1 MIHRRVGRKLN
12 RTWSHKKSLMCN
24 LATDLFLHKK
34 LVTTEAKAKE
44 LRPFAESL
52 ITRARI
58 ALRNEQN
65 GNLPSARPNK
75 AGEVATVTKDFVQR
89 RQVGRFIRNKA
100 VLQELF
106 DTIAPAVATRDGGY
120 TRIIK
125 LTPRRGDAARTAII
139 ELVDFSAAQDGVV
152 RRKKKAAAAPKVKSS
167 APVEAVAPVAAPI
180 VEEIAP
186 EVEETIEE
194 TVETS
199 IEAVEMQADTAEVNE
214 APVEDAPASDD
225 APAESS
231 EASADGGDASAE

>member
-1 MIHRRVGRKLN
+1 MIHRRVGRKLK

-58 ALRNEQN
+58 AYRNEQT
-65 GNLPSARPNK
+65 GNLPASRPNK
-75 AGEVATVTKDFVQR
+75 SGEVVQGKVDFVQR

-106 DTIAPAVATRDGGY
+106 DTIAPALAERNGGY

-125 LTPRRGDAARTAII
+125 LGPRRGDGGKEAII
-139 ELVDFSAAQDGVV
+139 ELVDFSLPQDGVA
-152 RRKKKAAAAPKVKSS
+152 RRKKKAAPKPKAAP
-167 APVEAVAPVAAPI
+167 APVAETVAAPI
-180 VEEIAP
+180 VAEEVVESAP
-186 EVEETIEE
+186 AVEVVEET
-194 TVETS
+194 V
-199 IEAVEMQADTAEVNE
+199 ADTIVDAETAEVAAE
-214 APVEDAPASDD
+214 ETPETPAEEIGDAPA
-225 APAESS
+225 AE
-231 EASADGGDASAE
+231 ESAE

>member
-1 MIHRRVGRKLN
+1 
-12 RTWSHKKSLMCN
+12 MCN

-65 GNLPSARPNK
+65 GNLPTARPNK
-75 AGEVATVTKDFVQR
+75 SGEVATVTKDFVQR

-125 LTPRRGDAARTAII
+125 LGPRRGDGGREAII

-152 RRKKKAAAAPKVKSS
+152 RRKKKATPKPKAS
-167 APVEAVAPVAAPI
+167 APVEAVAAVAASHVVDAEPA
-180 VEEIAP
+180 VEE
-186 EVEETIEE
+186 VIEE
-194 TVETS
+194 TVETPVD
-199 IEAVEMQADTAEVNE
+199 AVEMQADTTEEIPASEE
-214 APVEDAPASDD
+214 APASDD
-225 APAESS
+225 A
-231 EASADGGDASAE
+231 SADTADAGDASGE

>member
-1 MIHRRVGRKLN
+1 MIHRRVGRKLK

-65 GNLPSARPNK
+65 GNLPTARPNK
-75 AGEVATVTKDFVQR
+75 SGEVAPVTKDFVQR

-125 LTPRRGDAARTAII
+125 LAPRRGDAARVAII
-139 ELVDFSAAQDGVV
+139 ELVDFSTAQDGVV
-152 RRKKKAAAAPKVKSS
+152 RRKKKAAPAPKAKTS
-167 APVEAVAPVAAPI
+167 APVEAVAPVVAPI
-180 VEEIAP
+180 EEVVAP
-186 EVEETIEE
+186 EVEEVIEE
-194 TVETS
+194 TVEAPA
-199 IEAVEMQADTAEVNE
+199 EVVEMQADSVETSEE
-214 APVEDAPASDD
+214 APAVDD
-225 APAESS
+225 APADSAD
-231 EASADGGDASAE
+231 ASAEGGDASAE

>member
-1 MIHRRVGRKLN
+1 MIHRRVGRKLK

-65 GNLPSARPNK
+65 GNLPTARPNK
-75 AGEVATVTKDFVQR
+75 SGEVVTVTKDFVQR

-125 LTPRRGDAARTAII
+125 LGPRRGDGGREAII

-152 RRKKKAAAAPKVKSS
+152 RRKKKATPKPKAS
-167 APVEAVAPVAAPI
+167 APVEAVAAVAASPVVDAEPA
-180 VEEIAP
+180 VEE
-186 EVEETIEE
+186 VIEE
-194 TVETS
+194 TVETPVD
-199 IEAVEMQADTAEVNE
+199 AVEMQADTTEEIPASEE
-214 APVEDAPASDD
+214 APASDD
-225 APAESS
+225 A
-231 EASADGGDASAE
+231 SADTADAGDASGE

>member
-1 MIHRRVGRKLN
+1 MIHRRVGRKLK

-65 GNLPSARPNK
+65 GNLPTARPNK
-75 AGEVATVTKDFVQR
+75 SGEVATVTKDFVQR

-106 DTIAPAVATRDGGY
+106 DTIAPAVASRDGGY

-125 LTPRRGDAARTAII
+125 LGPRRGDGGREAII

-152 RRKKKAAAAPKVKSS
+152 RRKKKATPKPKVASPVDAVAAVAAAP
-167 APVEAVAPVAAPI
+167 AVVAEPEI
-180 VEEIAP
+180 EE
-186 EVEETIEE
+186 VIEE
-194 TVETS
+194 TVETPVD
-199 IEAVEMQADTAEVNE
+199 AVEMQADTVEETPAADE
-214 APVEDAPASDD
+214 APASEDAPAD
-225 APAESS
+225 
-231 EASADGGDASAE
+231 SADAGDASGE

>member
-1 MIHRRVGRKLN
+1 MIHRRVGRKLK

-65 GNLPSARPNK
+65 GNLPTARPNK
-75 AGEVATVTKDFVQR
+75 SGEVATVTKDFVQR

-106 DTIAPAVATRDGGY
+106 DTIAPAVASRDGGY

-125 LTPRRGDAARTAII
+125 LGPRRGDGGREAII

-152 RRKKKAAAAPKVKSS
+152 RRKKKATPKPKVS
-167 APVEAVAPVAAPI
+167 APVEAVAAAPAVVAEPEI
-180 VEEIAP
+180 EE
-186 EVEETIEE
+186 VIEE
-194 TVETS
+194 TVETPVD
-199 IEAVEMQADTAEVNE
+199 AVEMQADTVEETPAADE
-214 APVEDAPASDD
+214 APASEDAPAD
-225 APAESS
+225 
-231 EASADGGDASAE
+231 SADAGDASGE

>member
-1 MIHRRVGRKLN
+1 MIHRRVGRKLK

-65 GNLPSARPNK
+65 GNLPTARPNK
-75 AGEVATVTKDFVQR
+75 SGEVATVTKDFVQR

-125 LTPRRGDAARTAII
+125 LGPRRGDGGREAII
-139 ELVDFSAAQDGVV
+139 ELVDFSAAQDGVI
-152 RRKKKAAAAPKVKSS
+152 RRKKKAAPKPKAA
-167 APVEAVAPVAAPI
+167 APVEGVAPVAAPI
-180 VEEIAP
+180 IQDAAP
-186 EVEETIEE
+186 EVEEVIEE
-194 TVETS
+194 TVETPVD
-199 IEAVEMQADTAEVNE
+199 AVEMQADTIEESPAAEE
-214 APVEDAPASDD
+214 APASEDV
-225 APAESS
+225 
-231 EASADGGDASAE
+231 SADAADAGDASGE

>member
-1 MIHRRVGRKLN
+1 MIHRRVGRKLK

-65 GNLPSARPNK
+65 GKLPTARPNK

-89 RQVGRFIRNKA
+89 REVGRFIRNKA

-125 LTPRRGDAARTAII
+125 LGPRRGDGGREAII
-139 ELVDFSAAQDGVV
+139 ELVDFSFAQDGVV
-152 RRKKKAAAAPKVKSS
+152 RRKKKATPAPKVKAS
-167 APVEAVAPVAAPI
+167 APVVDAVAPVIEAAPEI
-180 VEEIAP
+180 EEVVEEI
-186 EVEETIEE
+186 V
-194 TVETS
+194 
-199 IEAVEMQADTAEVNE
+199 
-214 APVEDAPASDD
+214 D
-225 APAESS
+225 APAESAEVENTEVVEEVADEETPAGDETPTEPEAEGEEKS
-231 EASADGGDASAE
+231 EE

>member
-1 MIHRRVGRKLN
+1 MIHRRVGRKLK

-65 GNLPSARPNK
+65 GNLPTARPNK

-106 DTIAPAVATRDGGY
+106 DTIAPAVASRDGGY

-125 LTPRRGDAARTAII
+125 LGPRRGDGGREAII
-139 ELVDFSAAQDGVV
+139 ELVDFSFAQDGVV
-152 RRKKKAAAAPKVKSS
+152 RRKKKATPAPKVKAS
-167 APVEAVAPVAAPI
+167 APVEAIAPVAAPI
-180 VEEIAP
+180 VEEAAP
-186 EVEETIEE
+186 EVEEVIEE
-194 TVETS
+194 TVD
-199 IEAVEMQADTAEVNE
+199 AVEMHVDTAETS
-214 APVEDAPASDD
+214 EDVSVDETPASDD
-225 APAESS
+225 APAD
-231 EASADGGDASAE
+231 SADAPADAGDASAE

>member
-1 MIHRRVGRKLN
+1 MIHRRVGRKLK
-12 RTWSHKKSLMCN
+12 RTWSHKRSLMCN

-65 GNLPSARPNK
+65 GNLPTARPNK
-75 AGEVATVTKDFVQR
+75 AGEVAAVTKDFVQR

-106 DTIAPAVATRDGGY
+106 DTIAPAVASRDGGY

-125 LTPRRGDAARTAII
+125 LGPRRGDGGREAII
-139 ELVDFSAAQDGVV
+139 ELVDFSFAQDGVV
-152 RRKKKAAAAPKVKSS
+152 RRKKKATPAPKVKAS
-167 APVEAVAPVAAPI
+167 APVEAIAPVAAPI
-180 VEEIAP
+180 VEEAAP
-186 EVEETIEE
+186 EVEEVIEE
-194 TVETS
+194 TVD
-199 IEAVEMQADTAEVNE
+199 AVEMHVDTAETS
-214 APVEDAPASDD
+214 EDVSVDETPASDD
-225 APAESS
+225 APAD
-231 EASADGGDASAE
+231 SADAPADAGDASAE

>member
-1 MIHRRVGRKLN
+1 
-12 RTWSHKKSLMCN
+12 MCN

-65 GNLPSARPNK
+65 GNLPTARPNK
-75 AGEVATVTKDFVQR
+75 SGEVATVTKDFVQR

-125 LTPRRGDAARTAII
+125 LGPRRGDGGREAII
-139 ELVDFSAAQDGVV
+139 ELVDCSAAQDGVV
-152 RRKKKAAAAPKVKSS
+152 RRKKKVAPKPKAA

-180 VEEIAP
+180 IEEAAP
-186 EVEETIEE
+186 EVEEVIEE
-194 TVETS
+194 TVETPVD
-199 IEAVEMQADTAEVNE
+199 AVEMQADTVEESPAAEE
-214 APVEDAPASDD
+214 APASED
-225 APAESS
+225 
-231 EASADGGDASAE
+231 ASADTADAGDTSGE

>member
-1 MIHRRVGRKLN
+1 MIHRRVGRKLK

-125 LTPRRGDAARTAII
+125 LAPRRGDAARTAII

-152 RRKKKAAAAPKVKSS
+152 RRKKKATPKPKAT
-167 APVEAVAPVAAPI
+167 APVEAVAAVAAAPVVDAEPEI
-180 VEEIAP
+180 EE
-186 EVEETIEE
+186 VIEE
-194 TVETS
+194 TVETPVD
-199 IEAVEMQADTAEVNE
+199 AVEMQADS
-214 APVEDAPASDD
+214 VEETPAADDAPASDD
-225 APAESS
+225 A
-231 EASADGGDASAE
+231 SADTADAGDASGE

>member
-1 MIHRRVGRKLN
+1 MIHRRVGRKLK

-65 GNLPSARPNK
+65 GNLPTARPNK
-75 AGEVATVTKDFVQR
+75 SGEVATVTKDFVQR

-125 LTPRRGDAARTAII
+125 LGPRRGDGGREAII

-152 RRKKKAAAAPKVKSS
+152 RRKKKATPKPKAS
-167 APVEAVAPVAAPI
+167 APVEAVAAVAASPVVDVEPA
-180 VEEIAP
+180 VEE
-186 EVEETIEE
+186 VIEE
-194 TVETS
+194 TVETPVD
-199 IEAVEMQADTAEVNE
+199 AVEMQADTTEEIPASEE
-214 APVEDAPASDD
+214 APASDD
-225 APAESS
+225 A
-231 EASADGGDASAE
+231 SADTADAGDASGE

>member
-1 MIHRRVGRKLN
+1 
-12 RTWSHKKSLMCN
+12 MCN

-65 GNLPSARPNK
+65 GNLPTARPNK
-75 AGEVATVTKDFVQR
+75 SGEVATVTKDFVQR

-125 LTPRRGDAARTAII
+125 LGPRRGDGGREAII

-152 RRKKKAAAAPKVKSS
+152 RRKKKATPKPKAS
-167 APVEAVAPVAAPI
+167 APVEAVAAVAPSPVVDAEPA
-180 VEEIAP
+180 VEE
-186 EVEETIEE
+186 VIEE
-194 TVETS
+194 TVETPVD
-199 IEAVEMQADTAEVNE
+199 AVEMQADTTEEIPASEE
-214 APVEDAPASDD
+214 APASDV
-225 APAESS
+225 
-231 EASADGGDASAE
+231 ASADTADAGDASGE

>member
-1 MIHRRVGRKLN
+1 MIHRRVGRKLK

-65 GNLPSARPNK
+65 GNLPTARPNK
-75 AGEVATVTKDFVQR
+75 SGEVATVTKDFVQR

-125 LTPRRGDAARTAII
+125 LGPRRGDGGREAII

-152 RRKKKAAAAPKVKSS
+152 RRKKKATPKPKAS
-167 APVEAVAPVAAPI
+167 APVEAVAAVAPSPVVDAEPA
-180 VEEIAP
+180 VEE
-186 EVEETIEE
+186 VIEE
-194 TVETS
+194 TVETPVD
-199 IEAVEMQADTAEVNE
+199 AVEMQADTTEEIPASEE
-214 APVEDAPASDD
+214 APASDD
-225 APAESS
+225 A
-231 EASADGGDASAE
+231 SADTADAGDASGE

>member
-1 MIHRRVGRKLN
+1 MIHRRVGRKLK

-65 GNLPSARPNK
+65 GNLPTARPNK
-75 AGEVATVTKDFVQR
+75 SGEVATVTKDFVQR

-125 LTPRRGDAARTAII
+125 LGPRRGDGGREAII

-152 RRKKKAAAAPKVKSS
+152 RRKKKAAPKPKAA
-167 APVEAVAPVAAPI
+167 APVEAVAPVATPI
-180 VEEIAP
+180 IEEATP
-186 EVEETIEE
+186 EFEEVIEETIE
-194 TVETS
+194 TPVD
-199 IEAVEMQADTAEVNE
+199 AVEMQADTIEESPAAEE
-214 APVEDAPASDD
+214 APASED
-225 APAESS
+225 
-231 EASADGGDASAE
+231 ASADTADAGDASGE

>member
-1 MIHRRVGRKLN
+1 MIHRRVGRKLK

-65 GNLPSARPNK
+65 GNLPNARPNK
-75 AGEVATVTKDFVQR
+75 AGEVATVSKDFVQR

-106 DTIAPAVATRDGGY
+106 DTIAPAVANRDGGY

-125 LTPRRGDAARTAII
+125 LGPRRGDGGREAII
-139 ELVDFSAAQDGVV
+139 ELVDFSVAQDGIV
-152 RRKKKAAAAPKVKSS
+152 RRKKKAAPKPKAAAPAAV
-167 APVEAVAPVAAPI
+167 VAPVAAPI
-180 VEEIAP
+180 IEDAAP
-186 EVEETIEE
+186 EVEEVIED
-194 TVETS
+194 TV
-199 IEAVEMQADTAEVNE
+199 E
-214 APVEDAPASDD
+214 APVDAVEIQTETTETAVEEAPAGDD
-225 APAESS
+225 ATTDSA

>member
-1 MIHRRVGRKLN
+1 
-12 RTWSHKKSLMCN
+12 MCN

-65 GNLPSARPNK
+65 GNLPTARPNK
-75 AGEVATVTKDFVQR
+75 SGEVATVTKDFVQR

-125 LTPRRGDAARTAII
+125 LGPRRGDGGREAII

-152 RRKKKAAAAPKVKSS
+152 RRKKKATPKPKAS
-167 APVEAVAPVAAPI
+167 APVEAVAAVAASPVVDAEPA
-180 VEEIAP
+180 VEE
-186 EVEETIEE
+186 VIEE
-194 TVETS
+194 TVETPVD
-199 IEAVEMQADTAEVNE
+199 AVEMQADTTEEIPASEE
-214 APVEDAPASDD
+214 APASDD
-225 APAESS
+225 A
-231 EASADGGDASAE
+231 SADTADAGDASGE

>member
-1 MIHRRVGRKLN
+1 
-12 RTWSHKKSLMCN
+12 MCN

-65 GNLPSARPNK
+65 GNLPTARPNK
-75 AGEVATVTKDFVQR
+75 SGEVATVTKDFVQR

-125 LTPRRGDAARTAII
+125 LGPRRGDGGREAII

-152 RRKKKAAAAPKVKSS
+152 RRKKKAAPKPKAA
-167 APVEAVAPVAAPI
+167 APVEAIAPVAAPI
-180 VEEIAP
+180 IEEAAP
-186 EVEETIEE
+186 EVEEVIEE
-194 TVETS
+194 TVETPVD
-199 IEAVEMQADTAEVNE
+199 AVEMQADTVEESPAAEE
-214 APVEDAPASDD
+214 APASED
-225 APAESS
+225 
-231 EASADGGDASAE
+231 ASADTADAGDASGE

>member
-1 MIHRRVGRKLN
+1 
-12 RTWSHKKSLMCN
+12 MCN

-65 GNLPSARPNK
+65 GNLPTARPNK
-75 AGEVATVTKDFVQR
+75 SGEVATVTKDFVQR

-125 LTPRRGDAARTAII
+125 LGPRRGDGGREAII

-152 RRKKKAAAAPKVKSS
+152 RRKKKAAPKPKAA

-180 VEEIAP
+180 IEEATP
-186 EVEETIEE
+186 EVEEVIEE
-194 TVETS
+194 TIETPVD
-199 IEAVEMQADTAEVNE
+199 AVEMQADTIEESPAAEE
-214 APVEDAPASDD
+214 APASED
-225 APAESS
+225 
-231 EASADGGDASAE
+231 ASADTADAGDASGE

>member
-1 MIHRRVGRKLN
+1 MIHRRVGRKLK

-65 GNLPSARPNK
+65 GNLPTARPNK
-75 AGEVATVTKDFVQR
+75 SGEVATVTKDFVQR

-125 LTPRRGDAARTAII
+125 LGPRRGDGGREAII

-152 RRKKKAAAAPKVKSS
+152 RRKKKTTPKPKAS
-167 APVEAVAPVAAPI
+167 APVEAVAAVAAFPVVDAEPA
-180 VEEIAP
+180 VEE
-186 EVEETIEE
+186 VIEE
-194 TVETS
+194 TVETPVD
-199 IEAVEMQADTAEVNE
+199 AVEMQADTTEEIPASEE
-214 APVEDAPASDD
+214 APASDD
-225 APAESS
+225 A
-231 EASADGGDASAE
+231 SADTADAGDASGE

>member
-1 MIHRRVGRKLN
+1 
-12 RTWSHKKSLMCN
+12 MCN

-65 GNLPSARPNK
+65 GNLPTARPNK
-75 AGEVATVTKDFVQR
+75 SGEVATVTKDFVQR

-106 DTIAPAVATRDGGY
+106 DTIAPAVANRDGGY

-125 LTPRRGDAARTAII
+125 LGPRRGDGGREAII
-139 ELVDFSAAQDGVV
+139 ELVDFSVAQDGIV
-152 RRKKKAAAAPKVKSS
+152 RRKKKATPKPKAAAPI
-167 APVEAVAPVAAPI
+167 AEVAPVAAPI
-180 VEEIAP
+180 IEDAAP
-186 EVEETIEE
+186 EVEEVIEE
-194 TVETS
+194 TVEPIADATE
-199 IEAVEMQADTAEVNE
+199 IQADATEAAE
-214 APVEDAPASDD
+214 
-225 APAESS
+225 ESS
-231 EASADGGDASAE
+231 EAPASEDTAAEDSADAGDASAE

>member
-1 MIHRRVGRKLN
+1 MIHRRVGRKLK

-65 GNLPSARPNK
+65 GNLPNARPNK
-75 AGEVATVTKDFVQR
+75 AGEVATVSKDFVQR

-125 LTPRRGDAARTAII
+125 LSPRRGDAARIAII

-152 RRKKKAAAAPKVKSS
+152 RRKKKAAPAPKAKTS
-167 APVEAVAPVAAPI
+167 APVEAVAPVASPI
-180 VEEIAP
+180 IEEVAP
-186 EVEETIEE
+186 EVEEVIED
-194 TVETS
+194 TV
-199 IEAVEMQADTAEVNE
+199 E
-214 APVEDAPASDD
+214 APVDAVEIQTETTETAVEEASAGDD
-225 APAESS
+225 ATTDSA

>member
-1 MIHRRVGRKLN
+1 MIHRRVGRKLK

-65 GNLPSARPNK
+65 GNLPTARPNK
-75 AGEVATVTKDFVQR
+75 SGEVATVTKDFVQR

-125 LTPRRGDAARTAII
+125 LGPRRGDGGREAII

-152 RRKKKAAAAPKVKSS
+152 RRKKKAAPKPKAA

-180 VEEIAP
+180 IEEATP
-186 EVEETIEE
+186 EVEEVIEE
-194 TVETS
+194 TIETPVD
-199 IEAVEMQADTAEVNE
+199 AVEMQADTIEESPAAEE
-214 APVEDAPASDD
+214 APASEDV
-225 APAESS
+225 
-231 EASADGGDASAE
+231 SADTADAGDASGE

>member
-1 MIHRRVGRKLN
+1 MIHRRVGRKLK

-65 GNLPSARPNK
+65 GNLPTARPNK
-75 AGEVATVTKDFVQR
+75 SGEVATVTKDFVQR

-125 LTPRRGDAARTAII
+125 LGPRRGDGGREAII
-139 ELVDFSAAQDGVV
+139 ELVDFSAAQDGVI
-152 RRKKKAAAAPKVKSS
+152 RRKKKAAPKPKAA
-167 APVEAVAPVAAPI
+167 APVEDVAPVAAPI
-180 VEEIAP
+180 IQDAAP
-186 EVEETIEE
+186 EVEEVIEE
-194 TVETS
+194 TVETPVD
-199 IEAVEMQADTAEVNE
+199 AVEMQADTIEESPAAE
-214 APVEDAPASDD
+214 
-225 APAESS
+225 
-231 EASADGGDASAE
+231 EASASEDVSADAADAGDASGE

>member
-1 MIHRRVGRKLN
+1 MIHRRVGRKLK

-65 GNLPSARPNK
+65 GNLPTARPNK
-75 AGEVATVTKDFVQR
+75 SGEVATVTKDFVQR

-125 LTPRRGDAARTAII
+125 LGPRRGDGGREAII

-152 RRKKKAAAAPKVKSS
+152 RRKKKAAPKPKAA

-180 VEEIAP
+180 VEEAAP
-186 EVEETIEE
+186 EVEEVIEE
-194 TVETS
+194 TVETPVD
-199 IEAVEMQADTAEVNE
+199 AVEIQADTIEESPAAEE
-214 APVEDAPASDD
+214 APASED
-225 APAESS
+225 
-231 EASADGGDASAE
+231 ASADTADAGDASGE

>member
-12 RTWSHKKSLMCN
+12 RTWSHKKALMCN

-65 GNLPSARPNK
+65 GNLPNARPNK

-152 RRKKKAAAAPKVKSS
+152 RRKKKAVAAPKVKSS
-167 APVEAVAPVAAPI
+167 APVEAVAP
-180 VEEIAP
+180 
-186 EVEETIEE
+186 EVEEVIEE
-194 TVETS
+194 TVETPV
-199 IEAVEMQADTAEVNE
+199 EAVEMQADTAET
-214 APVEDAPASDD
+214 PVEDAPASDD

>member
-1 MIHRRVGRKLN
+1 MIHRRVGRKLK

-65 GNLPSARPNK
+65 GNLPTARPNK
-75 AGEVATVTKDFVQR
+75 SGEVATVTKDFVQR

-125 LTPRRGDAARTAII
+125 LGPRRGDGGREAII

-152 RRKKKAAAAPKVKSS
+152 RRKKKATPKPKAS
-167 APVEAVAPVAAPI
+167 APVEAVAAVAASHVVDAEPA
-180 VEEIAP
+180 VEE
-186 EVEETIEE
+186 VIEE
-194 TVETS
+194 TVETPVD
-199 IEAVEMQADTAEVNE
+199 AVEMQADTTEEIPASEE
-214 APVEDAPASDD
+214 APASDD
-225 APAESS
+225 A
-231 EASADGGDASAE
+231 SADTADAGDASGE

>member
-1 MIHRRVGRKLN
+1 MIHRRVGRKLK

-65 GNLPSARPNK
+65 GNLPTARPNK
-75 AGEVATVTKDFVQR
+75 SGEVATVTKDFVQR

-125 LTPRRGDAARTAII
+125 LAPRRGDAARTAII

-152 RRKKKAAAAPKVKSS
+152 RRKKKATPKPKAT
-167 APVEAVAPVAAPI
+167 APVEAVAAVAAAPVVDAEPEI
-180 VEEIAP
+180 EE
-186 EVEETIEE
+186 VIEE
-194 TVETS
+194 TVETPVD
-199 IEAVEMQADTAEVNE
+199 AVEMQADSAEETPAVD
-214 APVEDAPASDD
+214 DAPASDD
-225 APAESS
+225 A
-231 EASADGGDASAE
+231 SADTADAGDASGE

>member
-1 MIHRRVGRKLN
+1 MIHRRVGRKLK

-65 GNLPSARPNK
+65 GNLPTARPNK
-75 AGEVATVTKDFVQR
+75 SGEVATVTKDFVQR

-125 LTPRRGDAARTAII
+125 LGPRRGDGGREAII

-152 RRKKKAAAAPKVKSS
+152 RRKKKATPKPKAS
-167 APVEAVAPVAAPI
+167 APVEAVAAVAASPVVDAEPA
-180 VEEIAP
+180 VEE
-186 EVEETIEE
+186 VIEE
-194 TVETS
+194 TVETTVD
-199 IEAVEMQADTAEVNE
+199 AVEMQADTTEEIPASEE
-214 APVEDAPASDD
+214 APASDD
-225 APAESS
+225 A
-231 EASADGGDASAE
+231 SADTADAGDASGE

>member
-1 MIHRRVGRKLN
+1 MIHRRVGRKLK
-12 RTWSHKKSLMCN
+12 RTWSHKRSLMCN

-65 GNLPSARPNK
+65 GNLPTARPNK
-75 AGEVATVTKDFVQR
+75 AGEVAAVTKDFVQR

-106 DTIAPAVATRDGGY
+106 DTIAPAVASRDGGY

-125 LTPRRGDAARTAII
+125 LGPRRGDGGREAII
-139 ELVDFSAAQDGVV
+139 ELVDFSFAQDGVV
-152 RRKKKAAAAPKVKSS
+152 RRKKKATPAPKVKAS
-167 APVEAVAPVAAPI
+167 AHVEAIAPVAAPI
-180 VEEIAP
+180 VEEAAP
-186 EVEETIEE
+186 EVEEVIEE
-194 TVETS
+194 TVD
-199 IEAVEMQADTAEVNE
+199 AVEMHADTAETS
-214 APVEDAPASDD
+214 EDVSVDEIPASDD
-225 APAESS
+225 APAD
-231 EASADGGDASAE
+231 SADAPADAGDASAE

>member
-125 LTPRRGDAARTAII
+125 LAPRRGDAARTAII

-152 RRKKKAAAAPKVKSS
+152 RRKKKATPKPKAS
-167 APVEAVAPVAAPI
+167 APVEAVAAVAAAPVVDAEPEI
-180 VEEIAP
+180 EE
-186 EVEETIEE
+186 VIEE
-194 TVETS
+194 TVETPVD
-199 IEAVEMQADTAEVNE
+199 AVEMQADS
-214 APVEDAPASDD
+214 VEETPAADDAPASDD
-225 APAESS
+225 A
-231 EASADGGDASAE
+231 SADTADAGDASGE

>member
-1 MIHRRVGRKLN
+1 
-12 RTWSHKKSLMCN
+12 
-24 LATDLFLHKK
+24 

-65 GNLPSARPNK
+65 GNLPTARPNK
-75 AGEVATVTKDFVQR
+75 SGEVATVTKDFVQR

-125 LTPRRGDAARTAII
+125 LGPRRGDGGREAII

-152 RRKKKAAAAPKVKSS
+152 RRKKKATPKPKAS
-167 APVEAVAPVAAPI
+167 APVEAVAAVAASPVVDAEPA
-180 VEEIAP
+180 VEE
-186 EVEETIEE
+186 VIEE
-194 TVETS
+194 TVETPVD
-199 IEAVEMQADTAEVNE
+199 AVEMQADTTEEIPASEE
-214 APVEDAPASDD
+214 APASD
-225 APAESS
+225 
-231 EASADGGDASAE
+231 EASADTADAGDASGE

>member
-1 MIHRRVGRKLN
+1 MIHRRVGRKLK

-65 GNLPSARPNK
+65 GNLPNARPNK
-75 AGEVATVTKDFVQR
+75 AGEVATVSKDFVQR

-125 LTPRRGDAARTAII
+125 LSPRRGDAARIAII

-152 RRKKKAAAAPKVKSS
+152 RRKKKAAPAPKAKTS
-167 APVEAVAPVAAPI
+167 APVEAVAPVAAPF
-180 VEEIAP
+180 VEEVAP
-186 EVEETIEE
+186 EVEEVIED
-194 TVETS
+194 TV
-199 IEAVEMQADTAEVNE
+199 E
-214 APVEDAPASDD
+214 APVDAVEIQTETTEVAAEEAPAGDD
-225 APAESS
+225 ATTDSA

>member
-1 MIHRRVGRKLN
+1 MIHRRVGRKLK

-65 GNLPSARPNK
+65 GNLPTARPNK
-75 AGEVATVTKDFVQR
+75 SGEVATVTKDFVQR

-125 LTPRRGDAARTAII
+125 LGPRRGDGGREAII

-152 RRKKKAAAAPKVKSS
+152 RRKKKATPKPKAS
-167 APVEAVAPVAAPI
+167 APVEAVAAVAASPVVDAEPA
-180 VEEIAP
+180 VEE
-186 EVEETIEE
+186 VIEE
-194 TVETS
+194 TVETTVD
-199 IEAVEMQADTAEVNE
+199 AVEMQADTTEEIPASEE
-214 APVEDAPASDD
+214 APASD
-225 APAESS
+225 
-231 EASADGGDASAE
+231 EASADTADAGDASGE

>member
-1 MIHRRVGRKLN
+1 MIHRRVGRKLK

-65 GNLPSARPNK
+65 GNLPTARPNK
-75 AGEVATVTKDFVQR
+75 SGEVATVTKDFVQR

-125 LTPRRGDAARTAII
+125 LGPRRGDGGREAII

-152 RRKKKAAAAPKVKSS
+152 RRKKKATPKPKAS
-167 APVEAVAPVAAPI
+167 APVEAVAPVAASPVVDAEPA
-180 VEEIAP
+180 VEE
-186 EVEETIEE
+186 VIEE
-194 TVETS
+194 TVETPVD
-199 IEAVEMQADTAEVNE
+199 AVEMQADTTEEIPASEE
-214 APVEDAPASDD
+214 APASD
-225 APAESS
+225 
-231 EASADGGDASAE
+231 EASADTADAGDASGE

>member
-1 MIHRRVGRKLN
+1 
-12 RTWSHKKSLMCN
+12 MCN

-65 GNLPSARPNK
+65 GNLPTARPNK
-75 AGEVATVTKDFVQR
+75 SGEVATVTKDFVQR

-125 LTPRRGDAARTAII
+125 LGPRRGDGGREAII

-152 RRKKKAAAAPKVKSS
+152 RRKKKVAPKPKAA

-180 VEEIAP
+180 IEEAAP
-186 EVEETIEE
+186 EVEEVIEE
-194 TVETS
+194 TVETPVD
-199 IEAVEMQADTAEVNE
+199 AVEMQADTVEESPAAEE
-214 APVEDAPASDD
+214 APASED
-225 APAESS
+225 
-231 EASADGGDASAE
+231 ASADTADAGDTSGE